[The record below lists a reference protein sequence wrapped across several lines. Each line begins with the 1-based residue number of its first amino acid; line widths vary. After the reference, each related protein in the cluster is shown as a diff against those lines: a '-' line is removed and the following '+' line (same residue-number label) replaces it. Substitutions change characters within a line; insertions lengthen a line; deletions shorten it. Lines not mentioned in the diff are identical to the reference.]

1 MQMRSQFSALLI
13 SMGAI
18 SLGFGSANAA
28 INYSISPVTVS
39 AQPGDIGDSFDV
51 LLSNSGPTAVTVA
64 GFAFEVSVADTDISL
79 TGANYSTV
87 VAPYI
92 FAGDSFVQE
101 FAPPLNFTNSD
112 GGSPQILDAADAAAD
127 GVGTT
132 IAPGASTDLGQ
143 VTFDVSHSAQTGQ
156 FAVTFSGEVSGIADA
171 NNLSTPGIDS
181 MTINVDS
188 FSGGT
193 ISVSSVPE
201 PSSLMM
207 MLCAIPVMVLVMR
220 RGRSERVSSR

>member
-1 MQMRSQFSALLI
+1 MQTRSQFSALLI
-13 SMGAI
+13 SIGAI

-28 INYSISPVTVS
+28 INYSISPVTLS

-51 LLSNSGPTAVTVA
+51 LVTNSGPAAVTVA
-64 GFAFEVSVADTDISL
+64 GFVFEVAVADTDISL

-87 VAPYI
+87 GAPYI
-92 FAGDSFVQE
+92 FAGNSLFQDFGL
-101 FAPPLNFTNSD
+101 PLNFTNTS
-112 GGSPQILDAADAAAD
+112 GGSPQILDAGDVADY
-127 GVGTT
+127 GESTT

-143 VTFDVSHSAQTGQ
+143 VTFDVSSSAQTGQ
-156 FAVTFSGEVSGIADA
+156 FAVTFSGEVSGLADA
-171 NNLSTPGIDS
+171 NNLSTPDAT
-181 MTINVDS
+181 TINVDS

-207 MLCAIPVMVLVMR
+207 MLCAVPVIVLVAR
-220 RGRSERVSSR
+220 RG